1 MQCGGNDQW
10 GNLTAGVDLIRKVT
24 GESVHALT
32 TPIIAK
38 SDGSKF
44 GKSEGG
50 AIWLDPEMMS
60 PFSFYQFWLNVED
73 ADVVNLLKVFTFLD
87 RSTIESLAE
96 VVRTYPGDR
105 EAQQV
110 LAKEVTNFVHGEDAL
125 NQAITAS
132 SVLFGKAEVSGLK
145 SETLAQIAKEVNSV
159 KTVVGQDLGE
169 LFVDS
174 GLCSSLSDYRRTV
187 QSKGLSLNNVVLDSD
202 QAKVR
207 AEDLLAGKYLLLKRG
222 KKNYA
227 VGEV

>member
-24 GESVHALT
+24 GESVYALT

-38 SDGSKF
+38 SDASKF

-87 RSTIESLAE
+87 RPTIESLAE
-96 VVRTYPGDR
+96 VVRTNPGDR

-145 SETLAQIAKEVNSV
+145 SETLSQIAKEVNSV
-159 KTVVGQDLGE
+159 KTTVGQDLGE